1 MRVSLA
7 RTLGLAVQ
15 HLLHPAYF
23 SILGALVSHR
33 NRFLHFLD
41 CYAKKDIDGISQ
53 MLTDDVSLRDWN
65 ISVQGRFEVESA
77 TQQNFRGAH
86 SIKIE
91 VLHVYESPSTVAGE
105 LKIVVDEKIELYVV
119 DVIEFHSDN
128 RIRAI
133 RSYKGRAD

>member
-1 MRVSLA
+1 M
-7 RTLGLAVQ
+7 
-15 HLLHPAYF
+15 
-23 SILGALVSHR
+23 SHR